1 MFTGLIEE
9 TGTVRRAERAGR
21 SLRLTVGARRVLEGV
36 QVGDS
41 IAVNGVCLTVVAFD
55 SASFTADVMPET
67 YSVTSLRSL
76 APGDRV
82 NLERTMALGD
92 RFGGHIVQGH
102 VDGTG
107 TVVAAE
113 RDEIAVRLTVGCGA
127 EVLRYLVPRGSVAV
141 DGVSLTVVDVGAD
154 RFTVSL
160 IPHTFAVTALGARRP
175 GDLVNLE
182 ADVLAKYVE
191 RLLTGPA
198 APGGGG
204 GGPGAGPGSGPA
216 SRARGP
222 SPGITEA
229 FLKEHGF

>member
-9 TGTVRRAERAGR
+9 TGTVRSVRRAGR
-21 SLRLTVGARRVLEGV
+21 SLHLTVGARRVLEGV
-36 QVGDS
+36 RAGDS

-55 SASFTADVMPET
+55 DASFTADVMPET
-67 YSVTSLRSL
+67 FAVTSLRTL

-107 TVVAAE
+107 TVLAVE
-113 RDEIAVRLTVGCGA
+113 PDEIAVRVTVGAGA

-160 IPHTFAVTALGARRP
+160 IPHTFAVTALGARRA

-182 ADVLAKYVE
+182 ADILAKYVE
-191 RLLTGPA
+191 RLITGAGTGPGTGPHS
-198 APGGGG
+198 APG
-204 GGPGAGPGSGPA
+204 PRS
-216 SRARGP
+216 
-222 SPGITEA
+222 GITEA

>member
-9 TGTVRRAERAGR
+9 TGTVRSVRRAGR
-21 SLRLTVGARRVLEGV
+21 SLHLTVGARRVLEGV
-36 QVGDS
+36 RVGDS

-55 SASFTADVMPET
+55 GTSFTADVMPET
-67 YSVTSLRSL
+67 YSVTNLSVLSPG
-76 APGDRV
+76 APV

-107 TVVAAE
+107 SVVSVE
-113 RDEIAVRLTVGCGA
+113 RDEIAVRVTVGCGA

-160 IPHTFAVTALGARRP
+160 IPHTYAVTALSARRV

-182 ADVLAKYVE
+182 ADILAKYVE
-191 RLLTGPA
+191 RLLGGPTA
-198 APGGGG
+198 TGGGALAG
-204 GGPGAGPGSGPA
+204 GAQGTGA
-216 SRARGP
+216 AR
-222 SPGITEA
+222 PGITEA
-229 FLKEHGF
+229 FLKENGF